1 MGCFAFL
8 GNDGIL
14 ECFALNA
21 KISRI
26 EPNQW
31 D

>member
-8 GNDGIL
+8 GNDWIL

-21 KISRI
+21 KITGAKL
-26 EPNQW
+26 NQC